1 MNILTIPEQD
11 EVVALQRF
19 LNIACYIGQNG
30 SRYLLIGDKEY
41 GAFPKDDGVFLTYED
56 HSTKQR
62 DVWELVAPT
71 SWYGS
76 GELDELRSV
85 VIDEK
90 QFVSDFHEFIEDYR
104 EDG

>member
-11 EVVALQRF
+11 EAIALQRF
-19 LNIACYIGQNG
+19 LNIANYIGQNG
-30 SRYLLIGDKEY
+30 SRYLVISHREY
-41 GAFPKDDGVFLTYED
+41 GAVPQDDCVFITHED
-56 HSTKQR
+56 FKTKRR
-62 DVWELVAPT
+62 DVWELVVPT

-76 GELDELRSV
+76 GELDDIKGV

-104 EDG
+104 E